1 MFINNEQS
9 DSWKSGYAEKA
20 HRSLGLF
27 LVQYLCNG
35 FNLVDAS
42 ELRYN
47 SYYFNSERKAFKFN
61 RIKTTNR
68 SESGSEVIIPIIPPL
83 QRILDDIAAEPKLNA
98 LVFPYILDGA
108 TTKAEKR
115 VHTSAENSNIQDRV
129 IKICQDVLHWEVR
142 PSGTWCRHSFA
153 TNLRN
158 AGVDINYISESM
170 GHSSSD
176 HSITELYIDHYPLE
190 KQMEYNSLLLN
201 IEGKKT
207 QHELLV
213 EQLSSMT
220 TEELAAL
227 LAQSK

>member
-1 MFINNEQS
+1 M
-9 DSWKSGYAEKA
+9 
-20 HRSLGLF
+20 R
-27 LVQYLCNG
+27 
-35 FNLVDAS
+35 
-42 ELRYN
+42 
-47 SYYFNSERKAFKFN
+47 
-61 RIKTTNR
+61 
-68 SESGSEVIIPIIPPL
+68 
-83 QRILDDIAAEPKLNA
+83 
-98 LVFPYILDGA
+98 
-108 TTKAEKR
+108 
-115 VHTSAENSNIQDRV
+115 TSAENSNIQDRV

-201 IEGKKT
+201 LEGKKT
-207 QHELLV
+207 KHELLV
-213 EQLSSMT
+213 EQLSSMS

>member
-1 MFINNEQS
+1 M
-9 DSWKSGYAEKA
+9 
-20 HRSLGLF
+20 
-27 LVQYLCNG
+27 
-35 FNLVDAS
+35 DAS
-42 ELRYN
+42 ELCYN
-47 SYYFNSERKAFKFN
+47 AYYFNSERKAFKFN

-68 SESGSEVIIPIIPPL
+68 SESGSEVIIPIIPAL
-83 QRILDDIAAEPKLNA
+83 QRILDDIAADPKQNA

-115 VHTSAENSNIQDRV
+115 VRTSAENSNIQDRV

-190 KQMEYNSLLLN
+190 KQMEYN
-201 IEGKKT
+201 
-207 QHELLV
+207 
-213 EQLSSMT
+213 
-220 TEELAAL
+220 
-227 LAQSK
+227 